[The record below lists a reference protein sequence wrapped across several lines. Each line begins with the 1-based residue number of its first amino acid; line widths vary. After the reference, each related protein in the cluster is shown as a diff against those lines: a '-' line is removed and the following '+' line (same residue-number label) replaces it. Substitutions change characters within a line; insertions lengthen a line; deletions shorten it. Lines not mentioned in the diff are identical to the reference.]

1 MVEKNVPKMVQ
12 RIVQDSDSENFIY
25 TSKDFNKFNLSAN
38 AGRRRKS
45 PAVIMWHVFPR
56 DSPTS
61 FVRLTVF
68 SAMTL
73 ILANSVKYSNLGHK
87 KHNFRPEL
95 WIHFSLNRVF
105 AADKVKTYSVEI
117 CNVIIL
123 DL

>member
-12 RIVQDSDSENFIY
+12 RIVQDSESENFIY

-61 FVRLTVF
+61 FVRLTAF

-73 ILANSVKYSNLGHK
+73 ILANSVKYSNSGHK

-95 WIHFSLNRVF
+95 WIHFL
-105 AADKVKTYSVEI
+105 TE
-117 CNVIIL
+117 
-123 DL
+123 